1 MSGPRRP
8 GWILGQQGAHGPS
21 QRARDARVDGVDH
34 QAAGTVEHLSGDVEV
49 LYDVLEDNFQMA
61 MDYLA
66 TMGRAW
72 LRSMERIADT
82 HPQLLKQ
89 FFGCE

>member
-1 MSGPRRP
+1 
-8 GWILGQQGAHGPS
+8 
-21 QRARDARVDGVDH
+21 
-34 QAAGTVEHLSGDVEV
+34 
-49 LYDVLEDNFQMA
+49 MA